1 MEIYLDYNAT
11 TPVDREVAG
20 AMKPFMEQYFGN
32 PSSIHRFGVET
43 KKAVE
48 QARRQVAALI
58 NAYPHEVVFTSGGTE
73 SNNYAIKGAAW
84 AHREKG
90 NHLITSQIEHPAVLE
105 VCRYLEGQ
113 GYRVTYLPV
122 DDTGMVRE
130 EDLREAITSRTIMV
144 SIMHANNEIGTI
156 ESIDKLARITE
167 DHGILF
173 HTDAA
178 QSTGKIPVDVRALGV
193 DMLSIAGHKL
203 YAPKGIGA
211 LFIREGVK
219 LEKMMHGADHER
231 NLRAG
236 TENVIEIVGLG
247 KACEIA
253 ARDME
258 DNMEQMRSTCDHL
271 HEQLFQALPQ
281 IKWNGNPSSLLPNTL
296 SVSFPGIEANL
307 LLNDIADKGIA
318 ASAGAACHA
327 NQVDVSTVLQA
338 IKLDEYHAMGTLRF
352 STGRKTTRE
361 EVDQAAQT
369 IIKAAQALTSG
380 KEKVQEDASGIRLT
394 RYTQGMGCAC
404 KLRPQELEQILR
416 QIPVTEDPNILV
428 DTRNSDDA
436 AVYKISQD
444 TAIVQTLDF
453 FTPVVDD
460 AYDFGAIAAAN
471 ALSDLYAMGAQPLFA
486 LNIVGFPSSRL
497 PMSTLQEILLG
508 AREKAREAGISI
520 LGGHTIEDHEPKY
533 GMVVTGRVPPNDI
546 LTNAGAQE
554 GDLILLTKP
563 IGTGILSTAVKR
575 GLATDQ
581 QQKQLTSIMAELNR
595 SAAEVMSHFP
605 VHACTDVTGFGLM
618 GHLHEM
624 THAAAINA
632 EIYASSIPLID
643 GTWEHASASLIPG
656 GTRDNLTYL
665 QDHLRWSERVSD
677 TQRLILCDAQTSGG
691 LLFALPPEY
700 QQQVLDQLRDAS
712 LRQARVIGRFT
723 EKGTGSI
730 TIKK

>member
-11 TPVDREVAG
+11 TPVDREVAE
-20 AMKPFMEQYFGN
+20 AMKPFMEHYFGN
-32 PSSIHRFGVET
+32 PSSIHRFGIET
-43 KKAVE
+43 KRAVE
-48 QARRQVAALI
+48 HARRQVATLI
-58 NAYPHEVVFTSGGTE
+58 NCHPHEIVFTSGGTE

-84 AHREKG
+84 ANGEKG

-130 EDLREAITSRTIMV
+130 EDLQEAITSRTILI
-144 SIMHANNEIGTI
+144 SIMHANNEIGTLQP
-156 ESIDKLARITE
+156 IDKLARIAK
-167 DHGILF
+167 DRGILF

-178 QSTGKIPVDVRALGV
+178 QSTGKIPVDVRAMGL

-211 LFIREGVK
+211 LFIREGIK

-231 NLRAG
+231 NQRAG

-247 KACEIA
+247 KACEVA
-253 ARDME
+253 DRDME
-258 DNMEQMRSTCDHL
+258 KNMEQMRTTRDQL
-271 HEQLFQALPQ
+271 HEQLSQALPP
-281 IKWNGNPSSLLPNTL
+281 IKWNGHPADLLPNTL
-296 SVSFPGIEANL
+296 SISFPGIEANL
-307 LLNDIADKGIA
+307 LLSEIAEKGIA

-327 NQVDVSTVLQA
+327 DQVDVSTVLQA
-338 IKLDEYHAMGTLRF
+338 IRLDEHYAMGTLRF

-361 EVDQAAQT
+361 EIDRAAQT

-380 KEKVQEDASGIRLT
+380 NEKVQEETSGIRLT
-394 RYTQGMGCAC
+394 HYTQGMGCAC
-404 KLRPQELEQILR
+404 KLRPQELEKILR
-416 QIPVTEDPNILV
+416 EIPVAEDPNILI

-436 AVYKISQD
+436 AVYKVSQD

-453 FTPVVDD
+453 FTPVVDE

-471 ALSDLYAMGAQPLFA
+471 ALSDIYAMGAQPLFA

-497 PMSTLQEILLG
+497 PMSTLQNILLG

-533 GMVVTGRVPPNDI
+533 GMVVTGIVHPNRV
-546 LTNAGAQE
+546 LSNAGAQE
-554 GDLILLTKP
+554 GDLIILTKP

-575 GLATDQ
+575 GLATNEQ
-581 QQKQLTSIMAELNR
+581 QEQLTAIMAELNR
-595 SAAEVMSHFP
+595 SAAQVISRFP

-618 GHLHEM
+618 G
-624 THAAAINA
+624 
-632 EIYASSIPLID
+632 
-643 GTWEHASASLIPG
+643 
-656 GTRDNLTYL
+656 
-665 QDHLRWSERVSD
+665 
-677 TQRLILCDAQTSGG
+677 
-691 LLFALPPEY
+691 
-700 QQQVLDQLRDAS
+700 
-712 LRQARVIGRFT
+712 
-723 EKGTGSI
+723 
-730 TIKK
+730 